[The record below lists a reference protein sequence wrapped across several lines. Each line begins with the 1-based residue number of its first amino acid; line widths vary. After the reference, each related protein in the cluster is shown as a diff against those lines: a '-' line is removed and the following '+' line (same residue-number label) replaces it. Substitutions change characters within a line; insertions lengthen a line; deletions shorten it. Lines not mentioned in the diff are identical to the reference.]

1 MTNPDPALFATP
13 EDASRAFYNAF
24 EQGDI
29 AAMMRVW
36 ADDDEIFCIH
46 PSGPRNIGPNAVR
59 GAWEEIFSTPTTLR
73 FQLEQQMFFVG
84 ASMAVQSVLE
94 YLQIN
99 EEAKLRGPAIATNIY
114 TRSVGGGWRMI
125 AHHAATAPALPGG
138 PAPAAISRT
147 GTLH

>member
-1 MTNPDPALFATP
+1 MSNPDPALFATP
-13 EDASRAFYNAF
+13 EDASRAFYEAF

-59 GAWEEIFSTPTTLR
+59 GTWEEIFSTPTTLR

-99 EEAKLRGPAIATNIY
+99 DEAKLRGPAIATNIY
-114 TRSVGGGWRMI
+114 TRSAAGGWRMM
-125 AHHAATAPALPGG
+125 AHHAATGSAAPGG
-138 PAPAAISRT
+138 PAPASTTRT